1 MPRTCIGAAPLTPA
15 ERARRHRAKL
25 HAERKLHCAET
36 VLVALDRDY
45 VGASATDKQIIRR
58 GVAQLL
64 REWEREWARVEKAWK
79 IRSRENKPLEKS
91 PNRRRAACDVGCGH
105 GSEVE

>member
-1 MPRTCIGAAPLTPA
+1 LR
-15 ERARRHRAKL
+15 
-25 HAERKLHCAET
+25 AERKLHCAET
-36 VLVALDRDY
+36 VLAALDHDY

-79 IRSRENKPLEKS
+79 IRSRENKPLRGS
-91 PNRRRAACDVGCGH
+91 PNRRRAACGVGCGH
-105 GSEVE
+105 GNEIE